1 MGLKVAAGVT
11 SAEAK
16 GVTPAQPQSYAEHLG
31 APTLAKPTAV
41 VSVEKKT
48 AGVEWSA
55 PPTEAENPAGA
66 FPTNGMKVT
75 IEGSHTVNLGNYESA
90 RIGVSLTIP
99 CSPENLEEAYSWGL
113 DWCGKRI
120 QKEVNSA
127 KGIE

>member
-1 MGLKVAAGVT
+1 MGLKVTGASPAPAV
-11 SAEAK
+11 K
-16 GVTPAQPQSYAEHLG
+16 PAQPQSYAEHLG

-99 CSPENLEEAYSWGL
+99 CSPENLEEAYAWGL